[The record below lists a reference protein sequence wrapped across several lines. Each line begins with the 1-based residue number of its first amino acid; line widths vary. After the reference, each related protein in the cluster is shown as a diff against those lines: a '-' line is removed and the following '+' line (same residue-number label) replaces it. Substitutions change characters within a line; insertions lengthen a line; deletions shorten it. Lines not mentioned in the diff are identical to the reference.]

1 LQIPLLDAAGLQIR
15 PNVPNVERDSAKRA
29 SSFALAA
36 LFVFLFSFFL
46 SSCQHGQEPSG
57 VSSLEGRIGQVI
69 AARRGVRAEP
79 VQVEVT
85 AARPAAGGQLN
96 RYVGRVEPSRSTL
109 VTLPHGG
116 TLVSLRVRE
125 GQRVG
130 RGDILAEVKNEA
142 LQAAYDM
149 AASTLRQAEDGFAR
163 VEKVYESGSITEQ
176 KYIEVLT
183 QLEKAR
189 SSEQAARS
197 ALDECLVRA
206 PYAATV
212 SEVLAHQGTQVS
224 PLAPLVRLV
233 DAGRMEVTFAV
244 PEGELASLSV
254 GDSATVTVPA
264 IGATFPAVLT
274 VKGVVGS
281 VLSHSYDCTL
291 GGLPEVDGLMP
302 GMICKVGLA
311 AGGARDGV
319 LLPASAV
326 MTDREGRYVW
336 TADSDGIVGKR
347 HVVVGGFSGHDVVVT
362 DGLGAG
368 ERVITKGSQKVST
381 GMKVKIELKL

>member
-1 LQIPLLDAAGLQIR
+1 MKKSLLFL
-15 PNVPNVERDSAKRA
+15 
-29 SSFALAA
+29 L
-36 LFVFLFSFFL
+36 LLFLF
-46 SSCQHGQEPSG
+46 SSCQHGHEPAA
-57 VSSLEGRIGQVI
+57 VSRLEGRIGQAI
-69 AARRGVRAEP
+69 AARRGTHPEP
-79 VQVEVT
+79 VQVDVT
-85 AARPAAGGQLN
+85 TVRPAAGGQLN
-96 RYVGRVEPSRSTL
+96 RYVGRVEPARSTL

-163 VEKVYESGSITEQ
+163 VEKVYDSGSITEQ
-176 KYIEVLT
+176 KYMEVKT

-197 ALDECLVRA
+197 ALDECIVRA

-233 DAGRMEVTFAV
+233 DVGRMEVTFAV
-244 PEGELASLSV
+244 PEGELASLHV

-264 IGATFPAVLT
+264 IAASFPAVLT
-274 VKGVVGS
+274 VKGVMGS
-281 VLSHSYDCTL
+281 ALSHSYDCTL

-302 GMICKVGLA
+302 GMICKVGVA
-311 AGGARDGV
+311 MGGAADGV

-336 TADSDGIVGKR
+336 TADSVGIVGKR
-347 HVVVGGFSGHDVVVT
+347 HITVDGFSGHDVVVT
-362 DGLGAG
+362 SGLKAG
-368 ERVITKGSQKVST
+368 ERVIVNGSQKVST
-381 GMKVKIELKL
+381 GMKVKLELKR